1 MLKIRPDQMQAF
13 SAVADELLA
22 QRVMDHLRA
31 NYADT
36 LVHLPDRRLMLSDI
50 ADRDLKTMVQTGL
63 TQARSYGM
71 THESALAGFVAIMFE
86 AAPNFYSYPLT
97 KQILEE
103 ENTPANSRVKLLLD
117 QVSEQDWEKI
127 KAGYDPDVWKLPPRK
142 PPKK

>member
-1 MLKIRPDQMQAF
+1 MQAF